1 VTPFKELIMPP
12 TTLQQIADA
21 IVRQAH
27 RQGFVVARDI
37 RTELKLA
44 GLPEADWKAVAA
56 LAKGALNYRQ
66 GRYYHLGTVSPAL
79 QKEEE
84 RQRVIQKVIRQLLK
98 HHRAAAKENERRGQ
112 NRIDFIQQV
121 KVTTEDGKE
130 FALLSRDLSPT
141 GIRLLGTKQL
151 LGQKVRVDLPV
162 GEDMAACRILARIL
176 WTCAVGDDLFE
187 NGGSFLEVLPEDAGK

>member
-1 VTPFKELIMPP
+1 MPP

-27 RQGFVVARDI
+27 RHGYVVARDI

-56 LAKGALNYRQ
+56 LAKGSLNYRQ
-66 GRYYHLGTVSPAL
+66 GRYYHLGTVSPTL
-79 QKEEE
+79 QKEED
-84 RQRVIQKVIRQLLK
+84 RQRVIQKAIRQLLK
-98 HHRAAAKENERRGQ
+98 HHRAAAKDNERRVQ
-112 NRIDFIQQV
+112 NRVDFIQQV

-141 GIRLLGTKQL
+141 GIRILGTKRL
-151 LGQKVRVDLPV
+151 LGQKVRVDLPL
-162 GEDMAACRILARIL
+162 GEHVAPCRILTRIL

-187 NGGSFLEVLPEDAGK
+187 NGGSFLEVLAEDAGK